1 MEINTKYAFENRRY
15 VIGGV
20 IVLVILVFIVRL
32 FFLQVVDNDY
42 KAWADSNAFLKKTLY
57 PSRGIMYDRN
67 GKLLV
72 YNQPSY
78 EVMVVMREVQPF
90 DTLDFCQILNISKEQ
105 FVKRIADIKNRR
117 LNPGYSSYV
126 PQMFMNHLSAQ
137 ECGVLQE
144 KLYKFPGFYVQ
155 NRTIREYAYPNGA
168 HLLGNLGEVSR
179 GEIKKDAY
187 YVPGDNKGKSGIE
200 LSYEKILRGEK
211 GVEILLRD
219 ARGRIQGHYEDGK
232 HDVAPVS
239 GKNLKL
245 AIKLRDKFFPLRDT
259 AYKSLLDRAK
269 IGGSALPKLSR
280 EKLADVINSCLALH
294 KDSALLLVRD
304 EKVSAAHSGDSRDY
318 SILEIDQL
326 LDGLQSKMD
335 ERFPGNQFSSG
346 YVDHAITSASW
357 TLPGQREELL
367 DTYIHLLAAEGK
379 SSMAAKLMPGI
390 RFSTS
395 DTGMAS
401 AKVSALLVGL
411 QYPIHIGG
419 MIAVEHRRQSKVPD
433 FVGSLDMLFAQF
445 GDSVERLTRLLSV
458 HLEHPVNAMTA
469 VCKRLALP
477 KKAALEAIDM
487 YEMAVGN
494 DEASAHEVFV
504 AMQEI
509 PFILK
514 TKGMPESK
522 LLALQENMARALTI
536 NWRDYDYA
544 KEVKW

>member
-1 MEINTKYAFENRRY
+1 MSDTNKELKE
-15 VIGGV
+15 
-20 IVLVILVFIVRL
+20 RL
-32 FFLQVVDNDY
+32 LSSRKNGFDRIDAAELAAVNAYCKDY
-42 KAWADSNAFLKKTLY
+42 MAFLDAGKTERLCAAEAIHLAEQAGY
-57 PSRGIMYDRN
+57 RPLKRGEALKPGDKVYVCNR
-67 GKLLV
+67 GKSVLLAHIGTK
-72 YNQPSY
+72 P
-78 EVMVVMREVQPF
+78 
-90 DTLDFCQILNISKEQ
+90 ISKGAQ
-105 FVKRIADIKNRR
+105 ITAAHIDSPR
-117 LNPGYSSYV
+117 LDLKPNP
-126 PQMFMNHLSAQ
+126 
-137 ECGVLQE
+137 
-144 KLYKFPGFYVQ
+144 LYEDTDSFDPS
-155 NRTIREYAYPNGA
+155 
-168 HLLGNLGEVSR
+168 VSR
-179 GEIKKDAY
+179 DA
-187 YVPGDNKGKSGIE
+187 
-200 LSYEKILRGEK
+200 
-211 GVEILLRD
+211 VED
-219 ARGRIQGHYEDGK
+219 TAE
-232 HDVAPVS
+232 
-239 GKNLKL
+239 NLKL

-280 EKLADVINSCLALH
+280 EKLADVINACLALH
-294 KDSALLLVRD
+294 KDSALLLIRD

-318 SILEIDQL
+318 SVLEIDQL

-335 ERFPGNQFSSG
+335 ERFPGNQFSAG

-367 DTYIHLLAAEGK
+367 DTYIKLLAAEGK

-445 GDSVERLTRLLSV
+445 GDSVAKLTSLLSV
-458 HLEHPVNAMTA
+458 HLDHPVNAMTA
-469 VCKRLALP
+469 VCKRLTLP
-477 KKAALEAIDM
+477 KKAALEAISM
-487 YEMAVGN
+487 FEMAVGN
-494 DEASAHEVFV
+494 DEATAHDVFV

-509 PFILK
+509 PFTLK
-514 TKGMPESK
+514 TQGIPESK